1 MNKVVAAVLALPVV
15 LFAGDY
21 LSLRLRIPN
30 REPFGSVQV
39 QRMFEVALKN
49 RTTEYM
55 QDEPRQQACV
65 RSLFPHFGDAPCW
78 YLVRHP
84 RQIVKL
90 GSNPDDVWR
99 RIP

>member
-1 MNKVVAAVLALPVV
+1 MNKVVAAALALPV
-15 LFAGDY
+15 LAFAGDY

-39 QRMFEVALKN
+39 QRMFEVAMKN
-49 RTTEYM
+49 HTTEYM
-55 QDEPRQQACV
+55 PEEPRPQACV